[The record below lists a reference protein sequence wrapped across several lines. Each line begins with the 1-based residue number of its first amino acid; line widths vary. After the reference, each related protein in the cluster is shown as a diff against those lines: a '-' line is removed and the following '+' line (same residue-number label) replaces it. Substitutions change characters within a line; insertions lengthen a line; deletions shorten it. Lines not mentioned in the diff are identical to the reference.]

1 MDKYNYI
8 ERLKDALYAEDY
20 KVIKNAELKALGLQE
35 EYDPQELHTE
45 RQAIRDEINRVQNMT
60 EAEYWEAYPEEVEE
74 TPEEEVIEEPGEALP
89 ESEESPEKA
98 EVAEPPEE
106 GLEEEGEEDG

>member
-35 EYDPQELHTE
+35 EYDPLTLHTE
-45 RQAIRDEINRVQNMT
+45 RQAIRDEINLISSMT
-60 EAEYWEAYPEEVEE
+60 DEQYYEAYPEEVEQI
-74 TPEEEVIEEPGEALP
+74 EEEPIED
-89 ESEESPEKA
+89 
-98 EVAEPPEE
+98 E
-106 GLEEEGEEDG
+106 G